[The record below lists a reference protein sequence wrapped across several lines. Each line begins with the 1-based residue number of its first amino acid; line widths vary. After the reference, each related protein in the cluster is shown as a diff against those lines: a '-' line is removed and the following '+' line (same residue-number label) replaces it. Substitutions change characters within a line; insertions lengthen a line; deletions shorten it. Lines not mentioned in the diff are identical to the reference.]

1 MDDDGNR
8 VIGKVFGGMGNNHLS
23 YHFFWVLKEVEAFV
37 ACRRGSRAPLLVL
50 AFIALVKCGLSDL
63 FRKQ

>member
-23 YHFFWVLKEVEAFV
+23 YHFFLVLKEVEAFV
-37 ACRRGSRAPLLVL
+37 ACRRGSVSRYSRYSTSPSVVRL
-50 AFIALVKCGLSDL
+50 IQ
-63 FRKQ
+63 R